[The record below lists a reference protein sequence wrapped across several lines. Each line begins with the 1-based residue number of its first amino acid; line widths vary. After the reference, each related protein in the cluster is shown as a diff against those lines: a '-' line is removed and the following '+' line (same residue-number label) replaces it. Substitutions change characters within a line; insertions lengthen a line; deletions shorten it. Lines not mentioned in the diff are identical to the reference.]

1 MEAIFALR
9 ALMEIPEQYQAI
21 KAAGMLGRCPPYR
34 SPAQILPPPQPAGAG
49 GYPSG
54 HLPPGGYP
62 SGHMPPPGYPSGH
75 LPPGGYPSGG
85 FPSAHQP
92 SYPPQMYVQHPPYP
106 PANAPNAPYPN
117 ASPNPFAP
125 PAAGPSTA
133 AAAAAAPAAP
143 NPMFICPIT
152 QDVME
157 DPVIATDGHT
167 YERSAISGWLQSHD
181 SSPMTGAKMPRKDLV
196 PNYSL
201 KSAIQEAKQR
211 GQI

>member
-1 MEAIFALR
+1 MVGQYKDSPQRMEAIFALR

-21 KAAGMLGRCPPYR
+21 KAAGLLGRCPPYR
-34 SPAQILPPPQPAGAG
+34 SPAQVLPPPGAG
-49 GYPSG
+49 S
-54 HLPPGGYP
+54 YP
-62 SGHMPPPGYPSGH
+62 SGHMAPPGYPSGH
-75 LPPGGYPSGG
+75 MAPGGYPSGG

-92 SYPPQMYVQHPPYP
+92 GYPPQMYVQHPPYP
-106 PANAPNAPYPN
+106 PANAPNAPYPG
-117 ASPNPFAP
+117 ASANPFAP
-125 PAAGPSTA
+125 PAAGPSA
-133 AAAAAAPAAP
+133 AAAAAAPAPAAP